1 MNLLGDANGFVEAMK
16 RAARDER
23 ESSKPVDVYFGEVI
37 SKSPLKISVEQKMI
51 LGEAQLILTR
61 NVTDYTVTVSVQ
73 WTSEKNVFQIYNA
86 LKVGEK
92 VILIRQQ
99 GGQKFIVIDRIGG
112 K

>member
-1 MNLLGDANGFVEAMK
+1 
-16 RAARDER
+16 
-23 ESSKPVDVYFGEVI
+23 
-37 SKSPLKISVEQKMI
+37 
-51 LGEAQLILTR
+51 
-61 NVTDYTVTVSVQ
+61 VTVSVQ

-86 LKVGEK
+86 LKAGEK